1 MVNDP
6 FVVVPLV
13 TERSR
18 SGDPQLSITI
28 SVKLTSFQENAEV
41 SIQDAQT
48 AVADASIKSQHD
60 LGLQL
65 ENAVSDLQN
74 ILESVVGT
82 IIDKI
87 DVLAEVC
94 FSVESSQRFSYDR
107 FAMSITSSIRTQ
119 ILLGKRARFCIG

>member
-1 MVNDP
+1 MVNNP

-13 TERSR
+13 TERSGSR
-18 SGDPQLSITI
+18 DPPLSITI
-28 SVKLTSFQENAEV
+28 SVKMTSFQENAEV

-48 AVADASIKSQHD
+48 AVADASIKPQHD

-65 ENAVSDLQN
+65 ENAVSDLQD
-74 ILESVVGT
+74 ILESAVGT

-94 FSVESSQRFSYDR
+94 PTVERGRHD
-107 FAMSITSSIRTQ
+107 
-119 ILLGKRARFCIG
+119 LLTIG